1 MEKRQR
7 FAILTFPQFFDG
19 NVLGVN
25 VVFLPRNQN
34 PLLSA
39 MDGEPTLAGAAPFAD
54 AKLSFVARIVS
65 GLSGLPGSTPALAPR
80 PLVTAQ
86 PTQARP
92 LFEALANQFTIG
104 NLGVPNTN
112 ANVNLVTQRAPVAT
126 TLDKSVKKYLP
137 HSYRKAFNFV
147 ASRTPNAVTDDAYH
161 CAVRGATPK
170 PGFVPSPEE
179 ISWGQV
185 FASAIRQPQL
195 ATALGMIYQTNIT
208 VGATDFPKGG
218 WLYVDLADDSDYKAQ
233 QTVDGTFVKR
243 YAARIPVL
251 EIGKPRSV
259 FGAIQFP
266 VLAAAPKGNYD
277 ELFIEAADYD
287 DGFAKIVHAFQPV
300 SNSLLLEQS
309 DGFHPTQEV
318 GIRLGWDDE
327 QILIWY
333 IRQLVEDPVVGAGE
347 RIDAPIGAF
356 GYKVDVR
363 EDKQPPVPWQSLNQV
378 NSKAALTV
386 VDPVTHD
393 AVTLGNVIAKELPY
407 QVYPAQLDG
416 DLGKNYWLP
425 MYFAAW
431 AGKSMVLPDE
441 EASALYQHA
450 DVKTNMDTHVS
461 GPPENKLNKV
471 YEPSGITT
479 KLRYGESYQFRIR
492 LGDMSGGGPELGR
505 TPQDETPSQKTTCRF
520 KRYVA
525 PDTVRIDGLPNN
537 TDEILFV
544 DTKLTLKR
552 PLLGYPSVVFTGKYA
567 DPVTLLQKASD
578 AMLAKQPKDQQA
590 FGVADPDV
598 DSVEITVELQ
608 TLKMD
613 NMQSVSGR
621 ESYIRFYTTTR
632 KFPKASA
639 VFDDALVV
647 PLEYRDCK
655 VLKFGDPGDLGDLG
669 VNQAQLD
676 ALPQLILPRART
688 IRLTIRPVCEARPDY
703 YGLEQTDP
711 TFNTRYGRTIQ
722 FQLRADPLA
731 DELALLSPA
740 RQVRGIFLQPDPTFL
755 FDGNLGGLLLGREM
769 EKAPDMVQ
777 RLAQQLGVE
786 NKGLTLVAKKGQRVQ
801 FGCSHRIRH
810 TLSPDNS
817 TLTFA
822 SKGDLAHH
830 WLCCL
835 MLDLERDWTWDGLA
849 DRSLVIERTKRFRED
864 DLLTETETLEV
875 GDIEIKRTA
884 PFTALL
890 GPDRSH
896 TTLIFIDAVET
907 KNERMQP
914 APHATEP
921 RFPDLI
927 EVQYT
932 VTPAY
937 KNPLGAATDGDYVLP
952 LELPITTPPA
962 QIPKIVSA
970 GIALSPYVARDNYSE
985 TEPRRRYLWIEF
997 AEPVLD
1003 PKDTYFARVLSNA
1016 PDQLISN
1023 NSPELLVTPDEPSLP
1038 IDPEPI
1044 RVITFNQS
1052 NDNAGLDAMQP
1063 MEKSNGADK
1072 DAGRFYLLPLPA
1084 GLHPESP
1091 EMFGFFTYEI
1101 RVGHY
1106 HYTDASNQ
1114 HAKGDA
1120 VWTCAQGRHGR
1131 VLRVPGIQHPAP
1143 TLTCI
1148 VNRDEEKLYV
1158 TAPYAVAVHN
1168 GKNVTADPPR
1178 TEIWA
1183 LLYAQVKQADNKEF
1197 RNILLDDLVLSPYVQ
1212 VEHDKAVVWKRKY
1225 TLEERNTLKRA
1236 ALRTFRDDAIYAG
1249 AQNMLKLADS
1259 STVNSDATKFG
1270 TTIWPNDAV
1279 TQLLAQYGLPPDS
1292 PLSVLCVELLPHIT
1306 NVFEHVSALHKRD
1319 VRDNMRTMVGSANFP
1334 SDGAISEELATR
1346 TTALK
1351 SINFDEDRPLSDQLG
1366 HYRVL
1371 RTSPLMRVPYVC

>member
-1 MEKRQR
+1 M
-7 FAILTFPQFFDG
+7 
-19 NVLGVN
+19 
-25 VVFLPRNQN
+25 FLPRNQN
-34 PLLSA
+34 PLVSA
-39 MDGEPTLAGAAPFAD
+39 IDGEPPLAGAAPFAD
-54 AKLSFVARIVS
+54 AKLSFAARIVS
-65 GLSGLPGSTPALAPR
+65 GLSGLPGATPAPAPR

-86 PTQARP
+86 PIQARP
-92 LFEALANQFTIG
+92 LFEALANQFSII
-104 NLGVPNTN
+104 NLGAQNTN
-112 ANVNLVTQRAPVAT
+112 ANLAPLGAPVPT
-126 TLDKSVKKYLP
+126 TLEKSVKKYLP
-137 HSYRKAFNFV
+137 YSYRNQFNFV
-147 ASRTPNAVTDDAYH
+147 AARTPNAVTDDSYH
-161 CAVRGATPK
+161 CAVRGAAPK
-170 PGFVPSPEE
+170 PGFVPSPDK

-195 ATALGMIYQTNIT
+195 ATALGMIYQTQIT
-208 VGATDFPKGG
+208 IGATDFAKGG

-233 QTVDGTFVKR
+233 QAIDATFVKR

-266 VLAAAPKGNYD
+266 VVTVAPKGDYD
-277 ELFIEAADYD
+277 ELFIEAAEYD

-309 DGFHPTQEV
+309 DGFHPTRDV

-333 IRQLVEDPVVGAGE
+333 IRQLAEDPLVGAGK

-363 EDKQPPVPWQSLNQV
+363 EDKQPPVPWESLNQV
-378 NSKAALTV
+378 DSKAALSV
-386 VDPVTHD
+386 VNPVTNEV
-393 AVTLGNVIAKELPY
+393 VTLGNVVGKELLY

-416 DLGKNYWLP
+416 DLDKCYWLP

-431 AGKSMVLPDE
+431 AGKSIVLPDE
-441 EASALYQHA
+441 DASAIYQHGDA
-450 DVKTNMDTHVS
+450 KARPEINVS
-461 GPPENKLNKV
+461 GPPQNQLNKV
-471 YEPSGITT
+471 YEASGLTT
-479 KLRYGESYQFRIR
+479 RLRYGKSYQFRIR

-505 TPQDETPSQKTTCRF
+505 TPQDETRSQTTSCRF

-537 TDEILFV
+537 TDEILYV
-544 DTKLTLKR
+544 DNKLTLKR
-552 PLLGYPSVVFTGKYA
+552 PLLGYPSVVFTGKYDA
-567 DPVTLLQKASD
+567 TDPIALLQAASD
-578 AMLAKQPKDQQA
+578 AELAKPPSERQA
-590 FGVADPDV
+590 FGIADPDV

-621 ESYIRFYTTTR
+621 ESYIKFYTTKR
-632 KFPKASA
+632 KFPAISA
-639 VFDDALVV
+639 VFEDALVV

-669 VNQAQLD
+669 VNQAELD

-688 IRLTIRPVCEARPDY
+688 IRLTIRGVCEAKPDY
-703 YGLEQTDP
+703 YGLEAPDP
-711 TFNTRYGRTIQ
+711 AFNVRFGRTIQ
-722 FQLRADPLA
+722 FQLRADPLE
-731 DELALLSPA
+731 DELELLGPT
-740 RQVRGIFLQPDPTFL
+740 RQVRGIFLQPDPPFL
-755 FDGNLGGLLLGREM
+755 FDGNPGSLLLGKDV

-801 FGCSHRIRH
+801 FGCSQRIRH

-822 SKGDLAHH
+822 SKGDLTHH

-849 DRSLVIERTKRFRED
+849 DRSFVIERTKRFKED
-864 DLLTETETLEV
+864 DEATETETMEV

-890 GPDRSH
+890 DPDRSH
-896 TTLIFIDAVET
+896 TTLIFIDAVEI

-914 APHATEP
+914 PPHTGEP

-932 VTPAY
+932 IKPAY
-937 KNPLGAATDGDYVLP
+937 KNPLGADTDDDYVLP

-970 GIALSPYVARDNYSE
+970 GIALSPYVTRNNYSE

-997 AEPVLD
+997 AEPVHD
-1003 PKDTYFARVLSNA
+1003 PKDMYFARVLGNA

-1023 NSPELLVTPDEPSLP
+1023 NSPELLVTPDEPALP

-1052 NDNAGLDAMQP
+1052 NDDAGLDAMQP
-1063 MEKSNGADK
+1063 MEMSNGADQ
-1072 DAGRFYLLPLPA
+1072 DANRFYLLPLPP

-1106 HYTDASNQ
+1106 RYTDGSEW

-1120 VWTCAQGRHGR
+1120 VWTCAQGRYGR

-1148 VNRDEEKLYV
+1148 VNRDEKKLYV
-1158 TAPYAVAVHN
+1158 TAPYAAAVHN

-1197 RNILLDDLVLSPYVQ
+1197 RNILLDDLVLSPQ
-1212 VEHDKAVVWKRKY
+1212 VRVEFEKAVPWKQKY
-1225 TLEERNTLKRA
+1225 AALERNTLKRA
-1236 ALRTFRDDAIYAG
+1236 ALQTFRDDAIYAG
-1249 AQNMLKLADS
+1249 AQDMIKLTDP
-1259 STVNSDATKFG
+1259 STVNSDATKYG
-1270 TTIWPNDAV
+1270 TTLWPNDAV
-1279 TQLLAQYGLPPDS
+1279 TDLLALYGLPPNS
-1292 PLSVLCVELLPHIT
+1292 PLSVLCVEVLPHIT
-1306 NVFEHVSALHKRD
+1306 NIYEHVSALRSRK
-1319 VRDNMRTMVGSANFP
+1319 VRDNMRAMVGSSSFP
-1334 SDGAISEELATR
+1334 SEEVIAEELATR
-1346 TTALK
+1346 TVSLK
-1351 SINFDEDRPLSDQLG
+1351 SVDFDRDRPLRDQLG
-1366 HYRVL
+1366 HYRIL
-1371 RTSPLMRVPYVC
+1371 RTSPLVKVPYVC

>member
-1 MEKRQR
+1 MEKNQR

-19 NVLGVN
+19 NTVGVN

-34 PLLSA
+34 PLMSA
-39 MDGEPTLAGAAPFAD
+39 IDGEPPLAGAAPFAD

-65 GLSGLPGSTPALAPR
+65 GLSGLPGATPALAPR

-92 LFEALANQFTIG
+92 LFEALANQFTIT
-104 NLGVPNTN
+104 NLGVSNL
-112 ANVNLVTQRAPVAT
+112 NVNVNSLLQKAPPPT

-137 HSYRKAFNFV
+137 HTYRKAFNFV
-147 ASRTPNAVTDDAYH
+147 APRTPNAVTDDAYH
-161 CAVRGATPK
+161 CAVRGATLN
-170 PGFVPSPEE
+170 PGFTPSKEE

-233 QTVDGTFVKR
+233 QAVDGTFVKR

-251 EIGKPRSV
+251 EIGKPRSL

-266 VLAAAPKGNYD
+266 VLAVAPKGNYD

-309 DGFHPTQEV
+309 DGFHPTREV

-333 IRQLVEDPVVGAGE
+333 IRQLVEDPLIAGE
-347 RIDAPIGAF
+347 RIDAPIGTF
-356 GYKVDVR
+356 GYKIDVR
-363 EDKQPPVPWQSLNQV
+363 EDKQPTVPWESLNQV

-386 VDPVTHD
+386 VDPVTH
-393 AVTLGNVIAKELPY
+393 AVVTLGNVIDKELPY

-431 AGKSMVLPDE
+431 AGKSMVLPNE

-450 DVKTNMDTHVS
+450 DVKANTDTHVS
-461 GPPENKLNKV
+461 GPPENHLNKI

-505 TPQDETPSQKTTCRF
+505 TPQDEIPSQTTTCRF

-525 PDTVRIDGLPNN
+525 PDTVRIDGVPNN

-567 DPVTLLQKASD
+567 DPVTLLQNASD
-578 AMLAKQPKDQQA
+578 AMVAKQPRDQQA
-590 FGVADPDV
+590 FGIADPDV

-621 ESYIRFYTTTR
+621 ESYIKFYTTTR

-639 VFDDALVV
+639 VFEDELIV
-647 PLEYRDCK
+647 PLEYKDCK
-655 VLKFGDPGDLGDLG
+655 VLNFGDPGDLGDLG

-676 ALPQLILPRART
+676 ALPQLVLPRART
-688 IRLTIRPVCEARPDY
+688 IRLTIRAVCEARPDY
-703 YGLEQTDP
+703 YGLEKPDP
-711 TFNTRYGRTIQ
+711 AFNTRYGRTIQ
-722 FQLRADPLA
+722 FQLGADPLA

-740 RQVRGIFLQPDPTFL
+740 RQVRGIFLQPDPPFL
-755 FDGNLGGLLLGREM
+755 FDGNLGSLLLGKEV

-777 RLAQQLGVE
+777 RLTQQLGVE
-786 NKGLTLVAKKGQRVQ
+786 NNGLNLVAKKGQRVQ
-801 FGCSHRIRH
+801 FGCSQRIRH
-810 TLSPDNS
+810 TLSPDNA

-835 MLDLERDWTWDGLA
+835 MLDLERDWTWDGLE
-849 DRSLVIERTKRFRED
+849 DRSLVIERTKRFKED
-864 DLLTETETLEV
+864 DELTETETLEV

-890 GPDRSH
+890 DPDRSH

-932 VTPAY
+932 IKPAY
-937 KNPLGAATDGDYVLP
+937 KNPGGAATDADYVLP

-970 GIALSPYVARDNYSE
+970 GIALSPYVAKDNYSE

-1003 PKDTYFARVLSNA
+1003 SKDTYFARVLSNA

-1023 NSPELLVTPDEPSLP
+1023 NSPELLVTTDEPSLP

-1044 RVITFNQS
+1044 RIITFNQS
-1052 NDNAGLDAMQP
+1052 NDDAGLDAMQP

-1072 DAGRFYLLPLPA
+1072 DAERFYLLPLPP

-1106 HYTDASNQ
+1106 RYTDKSKH

-1212 VEHDKAVVWKRKY
+1212 VEHDKDVLRRRKY
-1225 TLEERNTLKRA
+1225 TAEERNTLKRA
-1236 ALRTFRDDAIYAG
+1236 ALRTFRDDTIYAS
-1249 AQNMLKLADS
+1249 AQNMFKLADP

-1279 TQLLAQYGLPPDS
+1279 TQLLAQYGLPPNS
-1292 PLSVLCVELLPHIT
+1292 PLSVLCVEILPHIT
-1306 NVFEHVSALHKRD
+1306 NVFDHVSALHKRD
-1319 VRDNMRTMVGSANFP
+1319 VRDNMRTMVGSSNFP
-1334 SDGAISEELATR
+1334 SDGAIAEGLATR
-1346 TTALK
+1346 TMALK
-1351 SINFDEDRPLSDQLG
+1351 SIDFDEDRPLNDQLG
-1366 HYRVL
+1366 NYRIL
-1371 RTSPLMRVPYVC
+1371 RTSPLMKVPYVC